1 MVGDE
6 CFNLSWKMFVKFFC
20 CPWAVK
26 KECTTIYKFLNHVVF
41 VDVWRV
47 VACNKVCFMN
57 QVSRF
62 DRFLTETEV
71 RHCNTTGF
79 LWIIIKVSLCIHIC
93 VITDDLDRVLVS
105 SDCSVSSK
113 SPELTVDC
121 SFWCCNQWST
131 NFKRKSCYIINDTD
145 CEFSFCF
152 VLEYSN
158 NLSRCCIFRTKSVT
172 SRVDLNSVEFS
183 SFKSCNDI
191 KVQRFS
197 KRSWFFCSVKNVDVL
212 NSIRNC
218 IYKCLCAEWSV
229 KTNFNN
235 TNLLALSK

>member
-1 MVGDE
+1 MVGNE
-6 CFNLSWKMFVKFFC
+6 CFNLSRKMFVKFFC

-121 SFWCCNQWST
+121 SFWCCNQWCT
-131 NFKRKSCYIINDTD
+131 NFKWKICNIIVDTD
-145 CEFSFCF
+145 CESFF
-152 VLEYSN
+152 VCVVEYCN
-158 NLSRCCIFRTKSVT
+158 DLCRCCIFRS
-172 SRVDLNSVEFS
+172 
-183 SFKSCNDI
+183 
-191 KVQRFS
+191 
-197 KRSWFFCSVKNVDVL
+197 
-212 NSIRNC
+212 
-218 IYKCLCAEWSV
+218 
-229 KTNFNN
+229 
-235 TNLLALSK
+235 

>member
-1 MVGDE
+1 MA
-6 CFNLSWKMFVKFFC
+6 C
-20 CPWAVK
+20 
-26 KECTTIYKFLNHVVF
+26 YKVSLV
-41 VDVWRV
+41 
-47 VACNKVCFMN
+47 N
-57 QVSRF
+57 QVCWLN
-62 DRFLTETEV
+62 RFLTKAKV
-71 RHCNTTGF
+71 RHCNTTG
-79 LWIIIKVSLCIHIC
+79 LLGVIIKVSLCIHIC

-131 NFKRKSCYIINDTD
+131 YFKRKSCYIINNTD

-172 SRVDLNSVEFS
+172 SWVDLNSVEFS
-183 SFKSCNDI
+183 SFKSCNNI

-197 KRSWFFCSVKNVDVL
+197 KRSWFFCSVKNIDVL
-212 NSIRNC
+212 NRIWNC